1 MRQSFLISILIIYA
15 YFPRL
20 ITNQKNTKD
29 QNMKSKLLLLVLPL
43 FFFACEAEEEGAT
56 LVGTWTLTDYE
67 EYEGTNCTGTPSW
80 NMDSLAADFGNN
92 FTWMFEFTA
101 ETVTNTMKLSL
112 SDEDMCS
119 MWGGTLSGDSCS
131 VEWFGYTMNMP
142 IDSMCFD
149 FGGVLS
155 DGICSVTETNIAD
168 YTTDGDAITITG
180 NEGTDSAEVSLGT
193 WSISGDVLT
202 MSVAGDSSCTNL
214 TLSK

>member
-1 MRQSFLISILIIYA
+1 
-15 YFPRL
+15 
-20 ITNQKNTKD
+20 
-29 QNMKSKLLLLVLPL
+29 MKSKLLLLMLPL

-56 LVGTWTLTDYE
+56 LVGTWTLTNFE
-67 EYEGTNCTGTPSW
+67 EYEGINCTGIPAS
-80 NMDSLAADFGNN
+80 NLDSMTADFGNN
-92 FTWMFEFTA
+92 FAWTFEFTE
-101 ETVTNTMKLSL
+101 ETVSNTMNLSL

-119 MWGGTLSGDSCS
+119 MWGGTLSGDSCN